1 MYLAV
6 LDGVPAE
13 RRGVIDAPI
22 ALEREGAPRRVVRE
36 DGAPSRSFY
45 RVIETYAYGA
55 GCAGAGVYGIYNEGN
70 VAGVARGGE
79 ESGDLGAGD
88 GVPSGEV
95 RRVALALISITTGRT
110 HQIRVHMAHIGC
122 PVMGDALYGGRS
134 PGVFGDGRLAAPADD
149 VCGGCGD
156 GSPLI
161 GRQALHAAVLR
172 FAHPRTREEITA
184 VAPLPSDMAACLR
197 SLRRGAAEQ

>member
-13 RRGVIDAPI
+13 GRGVIDAPI

-55 GCAGAGVYGIYNEGN
+55 GCAGEGVYGIYHEGN
-70 VAGVARGGE
+70 VAGVARGGA
-79 ESGDLGAGD
+79 ESGGLGD
-88 GVPSGEV
+88 GALAGEV
-95 RRVALALISITTGRT
+95 RRAALALISITTGRT
-110 HQIRVHMAHIGC
+110 HQIRVHMAHIGY
-122 PVMGDALYGGRS
+122 PVMGDALYGGCAPCVCENR
-134 PGVFGDGRLAAPADD
+134 RLAAPADD
-149 VCGGCGD
+149 VCGGRGN
-156 GSPLI
+156 GAPLI

-184 VAPLPSDMAACLR
+184 MAPLPSDMAACLR
-197 SLRRGAAEQ
+197 SLRCGAAEQ